1 MTNEQKDKLL
11 KVLLIYLSVFSIMS
25 VVSGILKVASA
36 IHHQVILK
44 DQ

>member
-11 KVLLIYLSVFSIMS
+11 KVLLIYLSVFGIMS
-25 VVSGILKVASA
+25 VTSGILKVVSA
-36 IHHQVILK
+36 FHHQVILK